1 MEGLSLWRRVYKC
14 TGVFRQ
20 LYSKFIAGGTAS
32 QPEMSER
39 ISDKNERAII
49 IKFGCSE
56 LIYSSSKHDVIIEK
70 KDMMFFMLR

>member
-14 TGVFRQ
+14 TGVFRATVQ
-20 LYSKFIAGGTAS
+20 QIHNRRNGL

-70 KDMMFFMLR
+70 KDMMFFMIS